1 MIHRQ
6 MDSLNREIATL
17 QDKQAR
23 ERQKQV
29 ALLAKISRTTDAAT
43 RATSSTIVRTKLRE
57 LENAYKELAAVE
69 KRLARFANQIAD
81 KSKRLH
87 SYEERQ
93 ARENQREQKKLAAE
107 RDRQARKSAEERR
120 VVAEEQ
126 QRRIREREAHERRIT
141 AEVLKRAQ
149 FPQAPVIDPPTR
161 EQYDFFICHASEDK
175 DGFVRRLAELLEAK
189 GASVWYDEFTL
200 NVGDSLRREIDRGLA
215 GSRFGV
221 VVLSESFFKKE
232 WPQKELD
239 GLVALET
246 QGLSRI
252 LPIWHKVSVDEVA
265 HYSPTLADK
274 VALNTSIKSV
284 EDIADDL
291 LRPLKGVLDRPSL
304 SAKDSNGTD
313 LPMET

>member
-1 MIHRQ
+1 MTTYQI
-6 MDSLNREIATL
+6 DNLNRELARL
-17 QDKQAR
+17 RQRVAR
-23 ERQKQV
+23 EREKQ
-29 ALLAKISRTTDAAT
+29 AGLLGRINRANDAAL
-43 RATSSTIVRTKLRE
+43 RTKSAATLKSKARE
-57 LENAYKELAAVE
+57 IETAYGELAAVE
-69 KRLARFANQIAD
+69 KRMANLERQIAD
-81 KSKRLH
+81 KSKTLH

-93 ARENQREQKKLAAE
+93 ARENEKEWKKLALE
-107 RDRQARKSAEERR
+107 RDRQARKTAEERR
-120 VVAEEQ
+120 AAAREQ
-126 QRRIREREAHERRIT
+126 KRQIREREAHERRIT
-141 AEVLKRAQ
+141 SEILRRAQ
-149 FPQAPVIDPPTR
+149 IPGVPVIDPPSQDR
-161 EQYDFFICHASEDK
+161 EQYDFFICHASENK
-175 DGFVRRLAELLEAK
+175 DGFVRQLAEDLEAK

-265 HYSPTLADK
+265 RYSPTLADK
-274 VALNTSIKSV
+274 VALNTSLKSV

-291 LRPLKGVLDRPSL
+291 LGLV
-304 SAKDSNGTD
+304 T
-313 LPMET
+313 

>member
-1 MIHRQ
+1 MTTYQI
-6 MDSLNREIATL
+6 DNLNRELARL
-17 QDKQAR
+17 RQRVAR
-23 ERQKQV
+23 EREKQ
-29 ALLAKISRTTDAAT
+29 AGLLGRINRANDAAL
-43 RATSSTIVRTKLRE
+43 RTKSAATLKSKARE
-57 LENAYKELAAVE
+57 IETAYGELAAVE
-69 KRLARFANQIAD
+69 KRMANLERQIAD
-81 KSKRLH
+81 KSKTLH

-93 ARENQREQKKLAAE
+93 ARENEKEWKKLALE
-107 RDRQARKSAEERR
+107 RDRQARKTAEERR
-120 VVAEEQ
+120 AVAEEQ
-126 QRRIREREAHERRIT
+126 KRLIREREAHELRIT
-141 AEVLKRAQ
+141 AEIAKRTQ
-149 FPQAPVIDPPTR
+149 IPRAPVIDPPSR

-175 DGFVRRLAELLEAK
+175 DGFVRQLAEDLEAK

-265 HYSPTLADK
+265 RYSPTLADK
-274 VALNTSIKSV
+274 VALNTSLKSV

-291 LRPLKGVLDRPSL
+291 LGLV
-304 SAKDSNGTD
+304 T
-313 LPMET
+313 